1 MKEEKKQGL
10 RTYRMR
16 DREISDLMLV
26 VDAQR
31 HFANQVQG
39 GPLLVRNLPS
49 GASRERKLAVRRA
62 TFHCTF

>member
-16 DREISDLMLV
+16 DREMSHLTLI

-31 HFANQVQG
+31 HFANRVQG
-39 GPLLVRNLPS
+39 GPLLVKNLPS

>member
-10 RTYRMR
+10 GTYRMR
-16 DREISDLMLV
+16 DGEISDLMLV

-31 HFANQVQG
+31 HFANRMQG